1 MLTRQHLFKKLDTIL
16 VLFSVQ
22 YQGRTW
28 SFSSQLDWANNVISL
43 SQSFKIQD
51 GSQENN
57 PRTLDN
63 FLFPAVWRNPLCFV
77 QSAPTSEIR
86 TFDTDSERFC
96 VTSGLPLLF
105 SPSPSPLPLKTAS
118 SETGARRNKREET
131 PLPKPPSPR
140 SLSFFFFFFF
150 ALGYF
155 ARPLDYPERD
165 CSQSDAFRVTP
176 PTIR

>member
-51 GSQENN
+51 GSQQNN
-57 PRTLDN
+57 PHTLDN

-105 SPSPSPLPLKTAS
+105 SPSPSPLPLKTSLRAS
-118 SETGARRNKREET
+118 SLGGGGREGERGESLQRCLRNWNAAPNT
-131 PLPKPPSPR
+131 PR
-140 SLSFFFFFFF
+140 GSLLS
-150 ALGYF
+150 
-155 ARPLDYPERD
+155 
-165 CSQSDAFRVTP
+165 
-176 PTIR
+176 